1 MFSVITGRSVFRSA
15 GVCAAVA
22 ALALSAFACDKVPLM
37 APSASTI
44 TLSSNIT
51 TVQSNGVAEIR
62 ATVLESSGT
71 PVQNGTTVTFT
82 TTLGTVS
89 PVDSRTVNGV
99 ATTQFIGNGQSGEAI
114 IRAASGA
121 AKPAE
126 GQTSGL
132 TLKVGG
138 AAASKVTVNANPT
151 TVSALGGSATITANV
166 VDAAGNPLSGV
177 GVTFST
183 TAGSLSTN
191 VSTSDGSGNAR
202 VTLTTDRDATVTAAV
217 GANTATVSITAA
229 PRPTVSITA
238 SGNSTVG
245 GVTTFTI
252 TATAAAG
259 GAPIESITINYGD
272 GGSQAL
278 GSTST
283 TAQHIY
289 NRPGSYTVTATVRD
303 TTGQTN
309 TAVTTIVVVQPII
322 VGITFS
328 KTGNTAT
335 FTAVVTPAGTPVA
348 TYTWNFGDG
357 ITETHTSNQVSHV
370 YAGLPQTYTVR
381 LTVTTTNSQTAQA
394 TTTITIP

>member
-1 MFSVITGRSVFRSA
+1 MFSVITGRSGFTSA
-15 GVCAAVA
+15 GVCTAVA
-22 ALALSAFACDKVPLM
+22 ALALGAFACDKVPLL
-37 APSASTI
+37 APTASTI
-44 TLSSNIT
+44 TLSSNTT

-82 TTLGTVS
+82 TTLGVVS
-89 PVDSRTVNGV
+89 PVDARTVNGV

-114 IRAASGA
+114 IRATSGA

-126 GQTSGL
+126 GQTTGL

-151 TVSALGGSATITANV
+151 TVPAIGGSSTIIANV
-166 VDAAGNPLSGV
+166 IDAAGNALSGV

-191 VSTSDGSGNAR
+191 VSTTDGSGNAR
-202 VTLTTDRDATVTAAV
+202 TTLTTNRDATVTAAV

-229 PRPTVSITA
+229 PRPTVSVTA

-252 TATAAAG
+252 TATTVTG

-272 GGSQAL
+272 GASESL

-283 TAQHIY
+283 TAQHVY
-289 NRPGSYTVTATVRD
+289 DRPGSYTVTVTVRD

-309 TAVTTIVVVQPII
+309 TAVTPIVVVQPVI
-322 VGITFS
+322 VGITSS
-328 KTGNTAT
+328 KSGNTAT

-348 TYTWNFGDG
+348 TYTWNYGDG
-357 ITETHTSNQVSHV
+357 SSETVTSNTVTHPYV
-370 YAGLPQTYTVR
+370 ANATYTVR
-381 LTVTTTNSQTAQA
+381 LTVTTTNGQTASA
-394 TTTITIP
+394 STTITIP

>member
-1 MFSVITGRSVFRSA
+1 MFSVITGRSAFTSA

-22 ALALSAFACDKVPLM
+22 ALALGAFACDKVPLL

-51 TVQSNGVAEIR
+51 TVQANGVAEIR
-62 ATVLESSGT
+62 AMVLESSGT

-82 TTLGTVS
+82 TTLGAVA
-89 PVDSRTVNGV
+89 PVDARTVNGV

-114 IRAASGA
+114 IRATSGA

-126 GQTSGL
+126 GQTTGL

-151 TVSALGGSATITANV
+151 TVPALGGSSTIIANV

-177 GVTFST
+177 GITFST

-202 VTLTTDRDATVTAAV
+202 TTLTTNRDATVTAAV

-229 PRPTVSITA
+229 PRPTILLAA

-245 GVTTFTI
+245 GITTFTI
-252 TATAAAG
+252 TATTAAG
-259 GAPIESITINYGD
+259 GVPIESITIDYGD
-272 GGSQAL
+272 GDSEPL
-278 GSTST
+278 GTTST
-283 TAQHIY
+283 TAQHVY
-289 NRPGSYTVTATVRD
+289 DEPGSYTVTATVRD
-303 TTGQTN
+303 ATGQTS
-309 TAVTTIVVVQPII
+309 TAVTPIVVVQPVII
-322 VGITFS
+322 GISYS
-328 KTGNTAT
+328 KSGNTAT

-348 TYTWNFGDG
+348 TYTWSYGDG
-357 ITETHTSNQVSHV
+357 SSETATTNTVTHDYVPN
-370 YAGLPQTYTVR
+370 ATYTVR
-381 LTVTTTNSQTAQA
+381 LTVTTTSSQTASNQA
-394 TTTITIP
+394 TITIP